1 MKILHVNTANDYDI
15 RIEMGILD
23 RCGEEI
29 ANVVRGRRCAV
40 ITDSTVRGLY
50 ADRVG
55 QSLLRAGFTPCLCTF
70 PAGERSKNLSTYG
83 EILEFLAANQ
93 LTRTDCVVALGG
105 GVAGD
110 MAGFAAATYLRGID
124 YVQIPT
130 R

>member
-15 RIEMGILD
+15 RMETGILD

-29 ANVVRGRRCAV
+29 AGVARGRRCAV
-40 ITDSTVRGLY
+40 ITDSTVRELY

-83 EILEFLAANQ
+83 EILEKS
-93 LTRTDCVVALGG
+93 CEPE
-105 GVAGD
+105 
-110 MAGFAAATYLRGID
+110 
-124 YVQIPT
+124 QIYI
-130 R
+130 